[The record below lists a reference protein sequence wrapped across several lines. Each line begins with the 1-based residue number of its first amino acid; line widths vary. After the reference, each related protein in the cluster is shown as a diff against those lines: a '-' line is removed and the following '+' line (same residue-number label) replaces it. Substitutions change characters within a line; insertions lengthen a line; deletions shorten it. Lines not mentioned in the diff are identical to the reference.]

1 MATLAR
7 RLRLGVTSLF
17 MLSGL
22 VGMLCESGFGQTPF
36 VPIPPVVKF
45 TNGQYTGTLQT
56 QGMTLPITGTLEY
69 LSGTSPR
76 TKLDVLGTTG
86 GQQITSDSWVTSTP
100 TVISEWASTNPT
112 TCGKEV
118 LSGGSYPQC
127 TAWNQTGNAW
137 SLECT
142 VNVQGNQTT
151 LDVSAVVNSG
161 NQLLQLQENTTGDMT
176 DSFTIVMT
184 SQSTTPPPIS
194 DFDLPGICTN
204 GNNQGENGQCTGT
217 IPSICLP

>member
-1 MATLAR
+1 
-7 RLRLGVTSLF
+7 
-17 MLSGL
+17 
-22 VGMLCESGFGQTPF
+22 
-36 VPIPPVVKF
+36 
-45 TNGQYTGTLQT
+45 
-56 QGMTLPITGTLEY
+56 MTLPITGTLEY